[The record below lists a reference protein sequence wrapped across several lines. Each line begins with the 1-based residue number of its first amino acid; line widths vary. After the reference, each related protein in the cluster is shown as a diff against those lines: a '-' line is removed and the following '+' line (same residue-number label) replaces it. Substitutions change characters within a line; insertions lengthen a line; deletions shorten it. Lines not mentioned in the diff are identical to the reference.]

1 MTGAATPEVRSPSVM
16 ATAPTLQTVALAQRQ
31 PLGHGGVAHSGIA
44 GRISERPRDAAR
56 PGRAAPSGYPRRPGA
71 TPVPGGSEPGCT
83 QDDIRRPGQAARSWP
98 RPGDGRGQSRRSP
111 GRPRQPAVRPLDATS
126 RRQQQRWGVCWIF
139 NRCRGMASDRR
150 DGLAQRHE
158 GGAERDH
165 RALAPASNHAEP
177 LAELTASLP
186 VPGFPA
192 KATSTAAQLSP
203 DAMIRNCR

>member
-1 MTGAATPEVRSPSVM
+1 MTAGAR
-16 ATAPTLQTVALAQRQ
+16 APGCPWA
-31 PLGHGGVAHSGIA
+31 GVWQAWYCPPWNCRTYKRAAPGT
-44 GRISERPRDAAR
+44 DAAR
-56 PGRAAPSGYPRRPGA
+56 PGRAAPSGYPRRPGQPRSRA
-71 TPVPGGSEPGCT
+71 AASRRAPRMTPAG
-83 QDDIRRPGQAARSWP
+83 QDKRARSWP
-98 RPGDGRGQSRRSP
+98 RPGDGRGQSRRPP
-111 GRPRQPAVRPLDATS
+111 GRPPQPAARPIDATS
-126 RRQQQRWGVCWIF
+126 RGQQQRWGVCWIF

-186 VPGFPA
+186 VPGFPT